1 MMTDTLPD
9 ALAAFK
15 PPSWRREAALGYD
28 RVPVERRLAVEVS
41 YDAAASLLEHL
52 AELPPKSLHAAE
64 LGWDLRRHLGDDG
77 HDLCDLL
84 SLELDGGRVS
94 AAAWDAFARNRLPD
108 DRLLIDLMDDASR
121 EGWPL
126 PPEITAALDALRA
139 LAIVCE
145 VERNAAA
152 PDIDEEYDRI
162 ERWGRQKR
170 KAVDDVLRGETGSSA
185 LVPTVNS
192 PTFLPPGTPMPL
204 MSNHSLL
211 TGVPA
216 PGASLTEFAEGALA
230 ERFVTR
236 HANDLRFVA
245 SWGQWL
251 RWNGVRWERDTTLHA
266 FDLVRAVCR
275 EAYDD
280 AVSIGARNPQ
290 TLWSAK
296 TVAAVERLAKADR
309 RLAATPE
316 QWDADPWLLNTPD
329 GVVDLRDGRL
339 RDASPADYMTR
350 LAAASPGGSCPTWL
364 AFLARITGSDV
375 ELQSFLQR
383 MAGYALTGVTSEHAM
398 FFAYGTGANGKSRF
412 TDALAGMMGDYHTTA
427 PIETFI
433 ASSVDRHPT
442 DLAGLMGA
450 RLVTAVETEQGRRW
464 AEAKIKTITGGDR
477 VKARFM
483 RQDFFEFT
491 PQFKLLTVGNHKP
504 GLRSVDEA
512 MRRRMNLLPFT
523 VTIPPAERDQRLGE
537 RLRAEWPGILAWA
550 IEGCLAWQADGLQPP
565 AAVREATDDYLSA
578 EDAMGTWMEERCRV
592 AGDGWE
598 AAGRL
603 YADWT
608 GWATRAGE
616 FVGSQKAFSQKLLD
630 RGLVPVKRNGVR
642 GFTGIWLR
650 PPDWAEKAA
659 APMLPVPR
667 IQGGQ

>member
-1 MMTDTLPD
+1 MMMLDTVPY
-9 ALAAFK
+9 AAVAFND
-15 PPSWRREAALGYD
+15 PTWLREFNLDYD

-41 YDAAASLLEHL
+41 YDAADALLEHL
-52 AELPPKSLHAAE
+52 AELPPKSLHAAD
-64 LGWDLRRHLGDDG
+64 LGWDLRRQLGDDG
-77 HDLCDLL
+77 HGLCDLL
-84 SLELDGGRVS
+84 SAELSEGRVS
-94 AAAWDAFARNRLPD
+94 VADWEAFARNRLPSD
-108 DRLLIDLMDDASR
+108 HLLIDLMEDASHD
-121 EGWPL
+121 GWTP
-126 PPEITAALDALRA
+126 PPEITASLSALRT
-139 LAIVCE
+139 LAGACQA
-145 VERNAAA
+145 ERDAADKIA
-152 PDIDEEYDRI
+152 DEERL
-162 ERWGRQKR
+162 
-170 KAVDDVLRGETGSSA
+170 AALRDAPSTVTPLTGM
-185 LVPTVNS
+185 L
-192 PTFLPPGTPMPL
+192 MPL
-204 MSNHSLL
+204 PSNYSPM
-211 TGVPA
+211 TGTAIA

-230 ERFVTR
+230 ERFVAR
-236 HANDLRFVA
+236 HAVDLRFVA

-251 RWNGVRWERDTTLHA
+251 RWTGVRWERDTTLHA

-275 EAYDD
+275 EAYDN
-280 AVSIGARNPQ
+280 AVSIGARHAQ

-309 RLAATPE
+309 RLAATAE
-316 QWDADPWLLNTPD
+316 QWDADPWLLNTPA
-329 GVVDLRDGRL
+329 GVVDLRTGEL
-339 RDASPADYMTR
+339 RAASPTDYMTK
-350 LAAASPGGSCPTWL
+350 LAAAAPGGSCPTWL
-364 AFLARITGSDV
+364 AFLERVTGGDG
-375 ELQSFLQR
+375 ELQTFLQR

-412 TDALAGMMGDYHTTA
+412 TDALAGLLGDYHTTA

-537 RLRAEWPGILAWA
+537 RLRAEWPGILSWA
-550 IEGCLAWQADGLQPP
+550 IKGCLAWQASGLQPP
-565 AAVREATDDYLSA
+565 AAVRDATDNYLAA
-578 EDAMGTWMEERCRV
+578 EDAMGTWIEERCRV
-592 AGDGWE
+592 APDGWE
-598 AAGRL
+598 AAGKL
-603 YADWT
+603 YADWNA
-608 GWATRAGE
+608 WAARAGE

-630 RGLVPVKRNGVR
+630 RGLLSGKRNGVR
-642 GFTGIWLR
+642 GFTGVWLR
-650 PPDWAEKAA
+650 PPDWVEKAS

-667 IQGGQ
+667 LPIVPPRS